1 MNNSYLNM
9 NPATMS
15 SIPYKPVTFEKL
27 SNVIGMTYNLSAI
40 ENINTVSLPRGGE
53 QQIFFVNNDD
63 RIYTRAFD
71 NSIGIVGYKQ
81 DYVERLQNELKE
93 AQSQLHEIF
102 ESVSQ
107 QQEEEQNTSNSQ
119 IEERLTKLEEQLSEL
134 LKTPKEEKYNGHS
147 ESNKA
152 MAAISKLAETK

>member
-1 MNNSYLNM
+1 MNNLYPNM
-9 NPATMS
+9 QSSQFNPAIS

-27 SNVIGMTYNLSAI
+27 SNIIGMTYNLSAI
-40 ENINTVSLPRGGE
+40 ENMNTVSLPRGGE

-63 RIYTRAFD
+63 KIYIRAFD

-81 DYVERLQNELKE
+81 DYVEKLQKELNE
-93 AQSQLHEIF
+93 AQGQLHEIF
-102 ESVSQ
+102 ESVSKSD
-107 QQEEEQNTSNSQ
+107 QETEDNSF
-119 IEERLTKLEEQLSEL
+119 EERLSKIEQQLNEL
-134 LKTPKEEKYNGHS
+134 LTKPEETSNEHS

>member
-1 MNNSYLNM
+1 MNNYYLNM
-9 NPATMS
+9 NHAPMS

-40 ENINTVSLPRGGE
+40 ENIYTVSLLRGGE

-134 LKTPKEEKYNGHS
+134 LKTSKEEKYNGHS